1 MNPLLLTSVKQIICT
16 TPTTSL
22 TSMSTDAKYGLVLG
36 FTAILAALLLYFLS
50 DIHSLSH
57 LEEVIKTAH

>member
-1 MNPLLLTSVKQIICT
+1 
-16 TPTTSL
+16 
-22 TSMSTDAKYGLVLG
+22 MSTDAKYGLVLG